1 MKLISPIFSPK
12 FSLEQ
17 ESRQVPPCR
26 YNPVKIIHM
35 LEIYLTRRVQVTVLN
50 SRTDNLI
57 LKILIF
63 NLYAL
68 HISMIPYLIHY
79 K

>member
-12 FSLEQ
+12 FSPEQ
-17 ESRQVPPCR
+17 GSRQVPSCR

-35 LEIYLTRRVQVTVLN
+35 LEIYLTRRVQVMILN

-57 LKILIF
+57 KILIF
-63 NLYAL
+63 HLYAL
-68 HISMIPYLIHY
+68 HISMLPYLIHC